1 VFAIVDLES
10 TGGKPADDRIMEIAI
25 VIHDGQKIVD
35 QYESLI
41 NPERH
46 IQEFVQ
52 RLTGIKAPMV
62 EAAPKFSFLA
72 KEIDYFTHDCIFVA
86 HNVGFDYRMVQSAF
100 KRHKMLYKRP
110 TLCTVKLT
118 QALMP
123 SSKKYSLG
131 HLCKLLNIDN
141 TSRHRALGDCM
152 ATAEL
157 LHHLIKSHGI
167 DAVMEHVEGRVRTQ

>member
-25 VIHDGQKIVD
+25 VLHDGQKIVD

-41 NPERH
+41 NPERD

-52 RLTGIKAPMV
+52 RLTGIKGSMV
-62 EAAPKFSFLA
+62 DAAPKFSVLA
-72 KEIDYFTHDCIFVA
+72 QEIDSLTHDCIFVA

-100 KRHKMLYKRP
+100 KRHKMSYKRP
-110 TLCTVKLT
+110 TLCTVKLS

-123 SSKKYSLG
+123 SSEKYNLD
-131 HLCKLLNIDN
+131 HLCKSLNIDN
-141 TSRHRALGDCM
+141 TSRHRAMGDCK

-157 LHHLIKSHGI
+157 LHLLIESHGI
-167 DAVMEHVEGRVRTQ
+167 DTVMDHVEGGVRA

>member
-1 VFAIVDLES
+1 MFAIVDLES

-25 VIHDGQKIVD
+25 VLYDGQKIVD

-41 NPERH
+41 NPERN

-52 RLTGIKAPMV
+52 RLTGIKRSMV
-62 EAAPKFSFLA
+62 AVAPKFSVLA
-72 KEIDYFTHDCIFVA
+72 QEIDSLTHDCIFVA

-100 KRHKMLYKRP
+100 KRYKMSYKRP
-110 TLCTVKLT
+110 TLCTVKLA

-123 SSKKYSLG
+123 SSEKYNLA
-131 HLCKLLNIDN
+131 HLCKSLNIDN
-141 TSRHRALGDCM
+141 TSRHRAMGDCK

-157 LHHLIKSHGI
+157 LHLFIESHGI
-167 DAVMEHVEGRVRTQ
+167 NAVMDHVEGGVRA